1 MFFLLVERGFGRF
14 FQKKIFSA
22 KSENK
27 NRAND
32 NFSVYLHVFMRK
44 NMKVY
49 RILVLLFFLSLFGCG
64 QQVNNKELLQRSFY
78 ETVWERFD
86 YVTKDIAITK
96 ATTYNLSLRISFTD
110 DYPYNDI
117 SLIFTVF
124 DEHENPY
131 RAKGY
136 KFKLKNEEG
145 HWNVEKVD
153 GCYTFTLPIN
163 KQLMIT
169 DPGKYQFRLEQKMP
183 ITPVVGV
190 KDLVLINN

>member
-1 MFFLLVERGFGRF
+1 M
-14 FQKKIFSA
+14 
-22 KSENK
+22 
-27 NRAND
+27 
-32 NFSVYLHVFMRK
+32 HVFMHK
-44 NMKVY
+44 KMKVY
-49 RILVLLFFLSLFGCG
+49 RVLFLLFFLCLFGCG

-86 YVTKDIAITK
+86 YVTKDVDITK

-136 KFKLKNEEG
+136 KFNLKDEEG

-190 KDLVLINN
+190 KELTLINN

>member
-1 MFFLLVERGFGRF
+1 
-14 FQKKIFSA
+14 
-22 KSENK
+22 
-27 NRAND
+27 
-32 NFSVYLHVFMRK
+32 
-44 NMKVY
+44 MKVY
-49 RILVLLFFLSLFGCG
+49 RVLVLSFFLCLFGCG

-78 ETVWERFD
+78 GTVWERFD
-86 YVTKDIAITK
+86 YVTKDVDITK
-96 ATTYNLSLRISFTD
+96 TTTYDLSLRISFTD

-117 SLIFTVF
+117 SMVFTVF
-124 DEHENPY
+124 DEQENPY

-136 KFKLKNEEG
+136 KFNLKDEEG
-145 HWNVEKVD
+145 NWNVEKVD

-190 KDLVLINN
+190 KELTLINN

>member
-1 MFFLLVERGFGRF
+1 MKGGKAVFFEKYSFR
-14 FQKKIFSA
+14 S
-22 KSENK
+22 KSDGKNK
-27 NRAND
+27 AVHI
-32 NFSVYLHVFMRK
+32 FSVYLRGFLCIK
-44 NMKVY
+44 MKGY
-49 RILVLLFFLSLFGCG
+49 RILIMAFFLCLLGCG

-86 YVTKDIAITK
+86 YVTADVNITK
-96 ATTYNLSLRISFTD
+96 STTYDLSLHISFTD

-124 DEHENPY
+124 DDKGNPY

-136 KFKLKNEEG
+136 KFNLKDDEG

-153 GCYTFTLPIN
+153 GCYTYILPIN

-169 DPGKYQFRLEQKMP
+169 DPGKYQFRLEQRMP
-183 ITPVVGV
+183 ITPIVGV
-190 KDLVLINN
+190 KELVVFNN

>member
-1 MFFLLVERGFGRF
+1 
-14 FQKKIFSA
+14 
-22 KSENK
+22 
-27 NRAND
+27 
-32 NFSVYLHVFMRK
+32 
-44 NMKVY
+44 MKGY
-49 RILVLLFFLSLFGCG
+49 RILVLALLLCLLGCG
-64 QQVNNKELLQRSFY
+64 QQANKKELLQRTFY

-86 YVTKDIAITK
+86 YVTADVDITK

-117 SLIFTVF
+117 SLVFTVF
-124 DEHENPY
+124 DEKGDPY

-136 KFKLKNEEG
+136 KFNLKDEEG

-153 GCYTFTLPIN
+153 GCYTYTLPIN

-190 KDLVLINN
+190 QAVTLIND